1 VHFIILEGNITA
13 AVGYYKNG
21 KKVGP
26 WIYRDKK
33 GKVTEKEL
41 FKQNGEQASKKE
53 TEEFFNKNKVSD
65 EKLKTADTKT
75 TTTTKPKTTTATPK
89 ATK

>member
-1 VHFIILEGNITA
+1 ME
-13 AVGYYKNG
+13 

-53 TEEFFNKNKVSD
+53 TEEFFNKNKGGR
-65 EKLKTADTKT
+65 
-75 TTTTKPKTTTATPK
+75 
-89 ATK
+89 